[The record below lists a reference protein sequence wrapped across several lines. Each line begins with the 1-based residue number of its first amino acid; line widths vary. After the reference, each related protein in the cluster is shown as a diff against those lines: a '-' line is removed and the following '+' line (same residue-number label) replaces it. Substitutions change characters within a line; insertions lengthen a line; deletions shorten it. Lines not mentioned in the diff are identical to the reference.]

1 MNYAETV
8 KAIPDVGKQLGQ
20 KEIELSKVPI
30 DLKSGDWSL
39 KLVPWIGGR
48 VISMTHHPSGK
59 FYYLS
64 MILEHLYSNPHFIQI
79 FIPAQNIISK

>member
-1 MNYAETV
+1 V
-8 KAIPDVGKQLGQ
+8 KAIPDVERQPGQ
-20 KEIELSKVPI
+20 KGIELSKVPI

-59 FYYLS
+59 FYCFKHVTWAIFLVS
-64 MILEHLYSNPHFIQI
+64 RSSLKYSFLH
-79 FIPAQNIISK
+79 